1 MPRGVARMP
10 VPPFRRVAV
19 GASRMRRFTIIAFLT
34 GLALG
39 MALIVWAGYRE
50 VGEAFARTGWGVAL
64 VVLVRAGVV
73 GMAGLGWWLLLAP
86 SHAATP
92 AACVG
97 IRFIREGINAL
108 LPVAQIGGDI
118 AGARL
123 LTLRGVAASLA
134 AASIVTDIFLQVSTQ
149 LAFTVLGLLLLLR
162 HGGGDAVVSVVLTGV
177 GVAAPVLVAF
187 YLAQR
192 RGASRLIQAG
202 LRRFAGDRLG
212 AAGATEALYASL
224 AAIQARR
231 GAMLGGGLLHLG
243 AWIIG
248 SLEVYVALHF
258 MGYPIG
264 FAEALI
270 IESLGQAARGA
281 AFAVPGAI
289 GVQEGG
295 FIILGAAFGIP
306 AEPALALSLIKRVA
320 DLALG
325 LPGLVAWQA
334 IEGRRA
340 LAKDTTRSG
349 EPTRD

>member
-1 MPRGVARMP
+1 M
-10 VPPFRRVAV
+10 RRVTV
-19 GASRMRRFTIIAFLT
+19 IVFLV

-39 MALIVWAGYRE
+39 MALLVWAGHRE
-50 VGEAFARTGWGVAL
+50 VGEAFARTGWGVVL
-64 VVLVRAGVV
+64 VVLVRAGVI
-73 GMAGLGWWLLLAP
+73 GIAGLAWWLLLPRP
-86 SHAATP
+86 SPATP
-92 AACVG
+92 TACVG
-97 IRFIREGINAL
+97 IRFIREAINAL

-123 LTLRGVAASLA
+123 VALRGVAASLA

-149 LAFTVLGLLLLLR
+149 LVFTVIGLLLLLR
-162 HGGGDAVVSVVLTGV
+162 HGGSDAVVSVVLTGV
-177 GVAAPVLVAF
+177 GVAVPMLIGF

-192 RGASRLIQAG
+192 RGASRLLQAG
-202 LRRFAGDRLG
+202 LRRFAGNRLG

-224 AAIQARR
+224 QAIQARR
-231 GAMLGGGLLHLG
+231 GAMSGGAVLHFG

-264 FAEALI
+264 FAEALV

-295 FIILGAAFGIP
+295 FVILCAAFGIP

-325 LPGLVAWQA
+325 LPGLIAWQA

-340 LAKDTTRSG
+340 LARSTARTG
-349 EPTRD
+349 EPAPD

>member
-1 MPRGVARMP
+1 MALL
-10 VPPFRRVAV
+10 A
-19 GASRMRRFTIIAFLT
+19 

-50 VGEAFARTGWGVAL
+50 VGEAFARTGWGV
-64 VVLVRAGVV
+64 VLVALARAGVV
-73 GMAGLGWWLLLAP
+73 GMAGLAWFMVLPA
-86 SHAATP
+86 SDRATP
-92 AACVG
+92 LACVG
-97 IRFIREGINAL
+97 IRFIREAINAL

-123 LTLRGVAASLA
+123 LALRGVASSLA

-149 LAFTVLGLLLLLR
+149 LLFTVLGLVLLLR
-162 HGGGDAVVSVVLTGV
+162 HGGSDAVVSVVLTGV
-177 GVAAPVLVAF
+177 AVAAPVLVGF

-192 RGASRLIQAG
+192 RGASRLVQAA

-212 AAGATEALYASL
+212 AAGATEALYGWL

-231 GAMLGGGLLHLG
+231 GAMLGGALAHLL
-243 AWIIG
+243 AWVIG
-248 SLEVYVALHF
+248 SLEVYLALHF
-258 MGYPIG
+258 MGYPVG
-264 FAEALI
+264 FAEALV

-295 FIILGAAFGIP
+295 FIILCAAFGIP
-306 AEPALALSLIKRVA
+306 AEPALALSLVKRVA

-325 LPGLVAWQA
+325 LPGLIAWQA
-334 IEGRRA
+334 IEGPRA
-340 LAKDTTRSG
+340 LAKRTAGSDRRAG
-349 EPTRD
+349 D